1 VKDISSQKRFQE
13 PFMHKLVALALVV
26 LLSAAAASSAAD
38 PQPPAA
44 DCRIVFLGDSI
55 THSGQYIDFVD
66 ALLRVQNPQTHRELL
81 NLGLPS
87 ETLSGLSEPG
97 HAGGQFPRPDLHERL
112 DRILEQAKP
121 DLVVACYGMNDGIY
135 YPPSPERLQ
144 KYQEGI
150 RFLRAQ
156 AAAAHAGVLHVTPP
170 VFDPVPIQGKTLPA
184 GLAEYPQ
191 PYEGY
196 DEVLDQFSNW
206 LVAQRAQGWDVVDA
220 HGPMKEFLA
229 TERKRDPNFRLAG
242 DGVHIDASGHWIIAR
257 QILLAWGALGKEA
270 AQATSGQ
277 QALAAYPHG
286 PEVLKLVGERQ
297 RVLRDAWLTATGH
310 KRPGMKAGLP
320 LDEAQRRAG
329 ELNAKIDLLL
339 KPVQ

>member
-1 VKDISSQKRFQE
+1 MSFI
-13 PFMHKLVALALVV
+13 HKLDALALVV
-26 LLSAAAASSAAD
+26 LLHAAAIADAAD
-38 PQPPAA
+38 PQPPPT

-55 THSGQYIDFVD
+55 THGGQYIDYID
-66 ALLRVQNPQTHRELL
+66 ALLRLQNPAAKRELL

-121 DLVVACYGMNDGIY
+121 NLVVACYGMNDGIY
-135 YPPSPERLQ
+135 YPPSEERLA
-144 KYQEGI
+144 KYQDGI
-150 RFLRAQ
+150 RFLRAR
-156 AAAAHAGVLHVTPP
+156 AAATHAGVLHVTPP

-196 DEVLDQFSNW
+196 DEVLDQFSRW
-206 LVAQRAQGWDVVDA
+206 LVSQRAQGWDVVDA

-229 TERKRDPNFRLAG
+229 SERRKDPNFRLAG
-242 DGVHIDASGHWIIAR
+242 DGVHIDATGHWIIAQ
-257 QILLAWGALGKEA
+257 QILLAWGALSKEA

-277 QALAAYPHG
+277 QAVAAYAHG
-286 PEVLKLVGERQ
+286 QEVLKLVAERQ

-310 KRPGMKAGLP
+310 KRPGMKTGLP
-320 LDEAQRRAG
+320 LDKAERRAG
-329 ELNAKIDLLL
+329 ELNAAIDRLL
-339 KPVQ
+339 KPTE

>member
-1 VKDISSQKRFQE
+1 MS
-13 PFMHKLVALALVV
+13 KLVTLALFV
-26 LLSAAAASSAAD
+26 LLTGAAAAGAAD
-38 PQPPAA
+38 PQLPAA

-55 THSGQYIDFVD
+55 THSGQYIEFVD
-66 ALLRVQNPQTHRELL
+66 ALLRIQNPQVKRELL

-112 DRILEQAKP
+112 DRILAQAHP
-121 DLVVACYGMNDGIY
+121 DLIVACYGMNDGIY
-135 YPPSPERLQ
+135 YPPSDERME
-144 KYQEGI
+144 KYQDGI
-150 RFLRAQ
+150 RFLRAK
-156 AAAAHAGVLHVTPP
+156 AAAAHAGVLHLTPP
-170 VFDPVPIQGKTLPA
+170 VFDAVPIQGKTLPA

-196 DEVLDQFSNW
+196 DEVLARYSAW
-206 LVAQRAQGWDVVDA
+206 LLSQKSQGWEVIDI
-220 HGPMKEFLA
+220 HGPMKEFIA
-229 TERKRDPNFRLAG
+229 AERQKDPNFRLAG
-242 DGVHIDASGHWIIAR
+242 DGVHIDATGHWIIAR

-297 RVLRDAWLTATGH
+297 RLLRDAWLTATGH

-320 LDEAQRRAG
+320 LEEAERRAG
-329 ELNAKIDLLL
+329 ELNAEIDLLL
-339 KPVQ
+339 KPVK